1 MIVRKRIKHHFQPL
15 NLIESRFTRA
25 IRSFVLVKSRVE
37 TFKRVYSSKSGTVR
51 QQVFTLARCKLSTM
65 DRFRVMVAR

>member
-1 MIVRKRIKHHFQPL
+1 MIARKRIKHHFQPL
-15 NLIESRFTRA
+15 NLTESRFTRA

-37 TFKRVYSSKSGTVR
+37 NVPSVYSSKYGTVR

-65 DRFRVMVAR
+65 DCSRVMVAR